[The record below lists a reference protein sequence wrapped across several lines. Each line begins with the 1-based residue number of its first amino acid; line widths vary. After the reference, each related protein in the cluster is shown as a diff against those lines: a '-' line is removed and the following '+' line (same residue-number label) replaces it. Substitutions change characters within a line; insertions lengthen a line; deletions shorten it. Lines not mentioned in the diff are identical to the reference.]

1 MVETKTNS
9 GYLIGLLDKVIRPL
23 VLILIKM
30 SWYVKAFQFKDRSKD
45 KINKL
50 KNLDNLKQNKLEKLF
65 GL

>member
-50 KNLDNLKQNKLEKLF
+50 KNLDNLK
-65 GL
+65 